1 MNQLAIRQ
9 DHQPVQFDDSQID
22 LIKRTI
28 CRGAS
33 DDELQ
38 MFLHQAKRT
47 GLDPFAR
54 QIYAVKRWDAQA
66 QREVMGVQTSIDGFR
81 LIAERTG
88 KYAGQ
93 VGPFWCGKDGAWTD
107 VWLADVPPVAAKV
120 GVLRHDFTETCWGV
134 ARYKSYVQ
142 TKRDGNPTSMW
153 VKMADIM
160 IAKCAEALALRKGF
174 PQELSGLYTSD
185 EMAQAS
191 AATDHEQ
198 VNEVKQ
204 VERSRVPSPSETR
217 QVAAPTPQER
227 APVQQNDPIVQ
238 QARPETGPH
247 KIVGGTYTSWADAFV
262 AAIQNESDV
271 ALVYKWIDANGPQLE
286 KLKNGSPDDAARCK
300 AATAKHIEF
309 LKKTAPKD
317 EPPADAMAVDPPP
330 KVTKPKKGAVPDIK
344 KDYDGWVAFV
354 IKRFSGME
362 TAEEVEPFYLNV
374 VEPEW
379 ANLFPPDRESVQSAM
394 REAEQRLE

>member
-9 DHQPVQFDDSQID
+9 EQPVQFDDSQID

-28 CRGAS
+28 CKNS
-33 DDELQ
+33 TDDELQ
-38 MFLHQAKRT
+38 MFLHQARRT

-107 VWLADVPPVAAKV
+107 VWLVDIPPVAAKV

-134 ARYKSYVQ
+134 ARFKSYVQ
-142 TKRDGNPTSMW
+142 NKRDGTPTSMW

-185 EMAQAS
+185 EMAQAAS
-191 AATDHEQ
+191 PD
-198 VNEVKQ
+198 NEAPASQ
-204 VERSRVPSPSETR
+204 PMALERPRVPSPSE
-217 QVAAPTPQER
+217 VAPAPKADPEPPQ
-227 APVQQNDPIVQ
+227 
-238 QARPETGPH
+238 GPY
-247 KIVGGTYTSWADAFV
+247 KIVGGSFSGWADKYITAVQTSDAPDVVMKWVDLNAGLLAKLAKGSVPDSARVKKATDSHLAFLRKT
-262 AAIQNESDV
+262 E
-271 ALVYKWIDANGPQLE
+271 P
-286 KLKNGSPDDAARCK
+286 K
-300 AATAKHIEF
+300 A
-309 LKKTAPKD
+309 
-317 EPPADAMAVDPPP
+317 DPISSGLPP
-330 KVTKPKKGAVPDIK
+330 KPAKGEMPDIK
-344 KDYDGWVAFV
+344 LDYDGFVSWWVGKMA
-354 IKRFSGME
+354 KAADG
-362 TAEEVEPFYLNV
+362 EELELLGQELDGY
-374 VEPEW
+374 W
-379 ANLFPPDRESVQSAM
+379 DDIFPVDKDAIQGARRDREAK
-394 REAEQRLE
+394 LEP